1 MLRGHR
7 RGEKEVLVLNV
18 LYVSLAAVG
27 GLLLLLGLLGGLL
40 KERTPV
46 SEPLIA
52 LIAGVLIGPAALGLL
67 NLADLGNQALILEEA
82 ALVTL
87 GVALVGVALRLPVG
101 YSRRNWRLLFVLLG
115 IVMPLMWIV
124 GGFLVYLIVGVP
136 FWVAVLIGAIVTPT
150 DPVVASSIVAG
161 GVAERN
167 LPARL
172 RHAISAESGFN
183 DGLALP
189 FVVLPVLVL
198 TEPPGEVLGHW
209 LTHTVLLE
217 IVAGAALATLMGYLA
232 GKTLRWAERKE
243 TMERT
248 SLLTISLAL
257 SLSVLGVTEL
267 LHLNGVL
274 AAFVAGVVFNF
285 AGSSD
290 AKESQEEIQEAISR
304 FFDLPIFVVLG
315 MALPWEGWLELGWGG
330 ILLVAAVLVLRRLPA
345 VLALRPLLGPLRG
358 KIKDVLFLGWFGPV
372 GAAALYYAAF
382 SFRETGIEAAWTVG
396 SLIICASVV
405 VHGITATPLIKLYGR
420 LPRSV

>member
-1 MLRGHR
+1 
-7 RGEKEVLVLNV
+7 LNV

-52 LIAGVLIGPAALGLL
+52 LLAGVLIGPAVLGLL
-67 NLADLGNQALILEEA
+67 DLAALGNQTLILEEA

-87 GVALVGVALRLPVG
+87 GVALVGVALRLPIG
-101 YSRRNWRLLFVLLG
+101 YSSSNWRLLFVLLG

-124 GGFLVYLIVGVP
+124 GGLLAYLILGVP
-136 FWVAVLIGAIVTPT
+136 LWVAVLIGAIVTPT

-172 RHAISAESGFN
+172 RHAISSESGFN

-217 IVAGAALATLMGYLA
+217 IVGGAALATLMGYLA
-232 GKTLRWAERKE
+232 GKTLRWAEREE

-257 SLSVLGVTEL
+257 SLTVLGVTEL

-274 AAFVAGVVFNF
+274 AAFVAGIVFNF
-285 AGSSD
+285 AGASD

-304 FFDLPIFVVLG
+304 FFDLPIFVLLG
-315 MALPWEGWLELGWGG
+315 MALPWQGWLDLGWRGP
-330 ILLVAAVLVLRRLPA
+330 LLVVAVLVLRRLPT

-358 KIKDVLFLGWFGPV
+358 RARDVLFLGWFGPI
-372 GAAALYYAAF
+372 GAAALYYATF
-382 SFRETGIEAAWTVG
+382 SLRETGIEEAWVVG

-405 VHGITATPLIKLYGR
+405 IHGVSATPLTKLYGR
-420 LPRSV
+420 LPGD

>member
-1 MLRGHR
+1 
-7 RGEKEVLVLNV
+7 LNV

-52 LIAGVLIGPAALGLL
+52 LIAGVLIGPAVLGLL
-67 NLADLGNQALILEEA
+67 DLAALGNQTLILEEA
-82 ALVTL
+82 ALITL
-87 GVALVGVALRLPVG
+87 GVALVGVALRLPIG
-101 YSRRNWRLLFVLLG
+101 YSSSNWRLLFVLLG

-124 GGFLVYLIVGVP
+124 GGLLAYLILGVP
-136 FWVAVLIGAIVTPT
+136 LWVAVLIGAIVTPT

-172 RHAISAESGFN
+172 RHAISSESGFN

-209 LTHTVLLE
+209 LTHTILLE
-217 IVAGAALATLMGYLA
+217 IVGGAALASLMGYLA

-274 AAFVAGVVFNF
+274 AAFVAGIVFNF

-304 FFDLPIFVVLG
+304 FFDLPIFVLLG
-315 MALPWEGWLELGWGG
+315 MALPWQGWLDLGWRGP
-330 ILLVAAVLVLRRLPA
+330 LLVVAVLVLRRLPT

-358 KIKDVLFLGWFGPV
+358 RARDVLFLGWFGPI

-382 SFRETGIEAAWTVG
+382 SLRETGIEEAWVVG
-396 SLIICASVV
+396 SLIICASVL
-405 VHGITATPLIKLYGR
+405 VHGVSATPLTKLYGR
-420 LPRSV
+420 LSSD

>member
-1 MLRGHR
+1 MMLEGAY
-7 RGEKEVLVLNV
+7 VLNV
-18 LYVSLAAVG
+18 LYVSLAAIG
-27 GLLLLLGLLGGLL
+27 GLLLLLGMLGGVL

-52 LIAGVLIGPAALGLL
+52 LVAGILIGPAALGLL
-67 NLADLGNQALILEEA
+67 DLADLGDQALILEEA

-87 GVALVGVALRLPVG
+87 GVALVGVALRLPIG
-101 YSRRNWRLLFVLLG
+101 YSSGNWRLLFVLLG
-115 IVMPLMWIV
+115 IVMPLMWIA
-124 GGFLVYLIVGVP
+124 GGLLAYLILGVP

-167 LPARL
+167 LPGSL
-172 RHAISAESGFN
+172 RHAISSESGFN

-209 LTHTVLLE
+209 LTQTVLLE
-217 IVAGAALATLMGYLA
+217 IVAGAVLAALMGYAA

-243 TMERT
+243 TMERS

-257 SLSVLGVTEL
+257 SLTVLGVTEL

-290 AKESQEEIQEAISR
+290 AKESQEEVQEAISR
-304 FFDLPIFVVLG
+304 FFDLPIFVLLG
-315 MALPWEGWLELGWGG
+315 MVLPWQGWLELGWRGP
-330 ILLVAAVLVLRRLPA
+330 LLVVAVLVLRRLPA

-358 KIKDVLFLGWFGPV
+358 RVKDVLFLGWFGPI

-382 SFRETGIEAAWTVG
+382 SFRETGIEEAWVVV
-396 SLIICASVV
+396 SLIICASVL
-405 VHGITATPLIKLYGR
+405 VHGVSATPLTKLYGR
-420 LPRSV
+420 LPGD